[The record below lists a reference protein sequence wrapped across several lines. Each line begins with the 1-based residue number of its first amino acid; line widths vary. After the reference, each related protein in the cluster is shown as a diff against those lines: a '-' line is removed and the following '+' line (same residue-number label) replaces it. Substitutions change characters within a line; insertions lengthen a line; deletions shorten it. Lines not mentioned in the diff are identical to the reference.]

1 MMHLAFFLLFCV
13 VSVTSFQSICKLRLP
28 SFSLTRRHSTVVEK
42 ATTTTS
48 AEFRDDLRNVAIIAH
63 VDHGKTTLVDSMIRQ
78 SGAFRSNQEI
88 ASMDSNDQEKER
100 GITILAKNAAI
111 MFEGTKIN
119 LVDTPGH
126 ADFGGEV
133 ERIMNMVDGVLLVV
147 DSVDGPKPQTKFV
160 LKKALEKGVQAIVVV
175 NKIDRPQARPDY
187 VIDKVFDLFVELN
200 ANDKQMDF
208 QIVYASG
215 MQGKSGMEPN
225 KLQDNLYP
233 LFQEILKLPKAKADA
248 AAPLQLLIANVDYDD
263 FKGKMGI
270 GRIVNGV
277 INSNEDILY
286 GQPAQEGEEVMFKKA
301 RINEVFVFNNM
312 GRTKVDSAKAGDI
325 VMVTGIS
332 DISIGD
338 TIMSKETPI
347 ALPPI
352 IVEEPTVR
360 MSVSVNKSPLAGR
373 EGKNL
378 QSRVIRDRLFKEL
391 DRNVALK
398 VYETDQADTYE
409 ICGRGQLH
417 LTVLIET
424 MRREGFELMIGPP
437 TVIERVIDGV
447 KCEPYELVDV
457 TVPNEYASSVVD
469 ILNKR
474 RGEMTE
480 MGPAEGADEST
491 ALKFLVPTRGM
502 IGVRSA
508 LLTATKGT
516 VVLDT
521 IFDSYKPIAG
531 AIQQREKGSLL
542 AFEDGTC
549 NPFGISNAQDRGR
562 MFIAPKDEVYKDM
575 IIGVH
580 QRPGDLHVNVCKTK
594 QLTNMRAA
602 GSDENIKIVPPLELN
617 LDIAVEYIQEDELV
631 EVTPTK
637 VRMLKHPLWKEW
649 AKKRRD

>member
-1 MMHLAFFLLFCV
+1 M
-13 VSVTSFQSICKLRLP
+13 
-28 SFSLTRRHSTVVEK
+28 
-42 ATTTTS
+42 
-48 AEFRDDLRNVAIIAH
+48 
-63 VDHGKTTLVDSMIRQ
+63 
-78 SGAFRSNQEI
+78 
-88 ASMDSNDQEKER
+88 
-100 GITILAKNAAI
+100 
-111 MFEGTKIN
+111 
-119 LVDTPGH
+119 
-126 ADFGGEV
+126 
-133 ERIMNMVDGVLLVV
+133 
-147 DSVDGPKPQTKFV
+147 
-160 LKKALEKGVQAIVVV
+160 
-175 NKIDRPQARPDY
+175 
-187 VIDKVFDLFVELN
+187 
-200 ANDKQMDF
+200 
-208 QIVYASG
+208 
-215 MQGKSGMEPN
+215 
-225 KLQDNLYP
+225 
-233 LFQEILKLPKAKADA
+233 
-248 AAPLQLLIANVDYDD
+248 DYDD

-277 INSNEDILY
+277 INSNEDIMY
-286 GQPAQEGEEVMFKKA
+286 GQPAKEGEEIAYKKA
-301 RINEVFVFNNM
+301 RVNEVFVFNNV
-312 GRTKVDSAKAGDI
+312 GRTKVETAKAGDI

-332 DISIGD
+332 DITIGD
-338 TIMSKETPI
+338 TIMSKETPMP
-347 ALPPI
+347 LPPI
-352 IVEEPTVR
+352 TVEEPTVR

-447 KCEPYELVDV
+447 KCEPYEMVDV

-474 RGEMTE
+474 RGEMAE
-480 MGPAEGADEST
+480 MGPAEGAEEST

-521 IFDSYKPIAG
+521 IFDSYKPVAG
-531 AIQQREKGSLL
+531 VIQQREKGSLL

-549 NPFGISNAQDRGR
+549 NPFGIGNAQDRGR

-580 QRPGDLHVNVCKTK
+580 QRPGDLHVNVCRTK

-602 GSDENIKIVPPLELN
+602 GSDDNIKIVPPLELN
-617 LDIAVEYIQEDELV
+617 LDIAVEYVQEDELV

-637 VRMLKHPLWKEW
+637 VRMLKHPQWKEW
-649 AKKRRD
+649 AKKRKDW